1 MARRPVNP
9 PAEGW
14 SLTIPPRLWADL
26 SKHVIEASGGAVLLA
41 GLADGPRGPRL
52 LARDLIPAQKG
63 TDYVRGEV
71 GHHALAPAFVRDAVL
86 RARDE
91 QSAYIAV
98 HAHGG
103 LNQVGFS
110 RIDLD
115 SHARGYPS
123 LLQISRQIVGA
134 LVLTPHAAA
143 GDLWLPDGGRAT
155 LAETVV
161 PGGNLLRLRSIP
173 ADGARPDPQRDRQA
187 RLFGDLGQE
196 TLRRLR
202 VAVVGLGGVGS
213 ILVEGLARLGVGEL
227 VLIDDDTVDP
237 TNLARLIAAEPDDP
251 GRPKTRL
258 AIRNARR
265 ANPEIRVTTLSMRA
279 EDPEAS
285 RQLALCDWIFLAAD
299 GDAARY
305 VVNATAHQYL
315 IPATQAGV
323 KVIVST
329 DGSVGQIHTA
339 TRLITPGASCLWCSG
354 LIDPTRL
361 AVDLQPATERE
372 VARYVPG
379 VPAPSVITLNSLAA
393 AEALNHF
400 ALAVT
405 DLHEDGRDH
414 AAVIHRPRTRQRD
427 LQNPR
432 QLPACRWCNSAGW
445 LGRGLRK
452 TLADI
457 ALDAP
462 HYPATA

>member
-1 MARRPVNP
+1 MVRRPVNP
-9 PAEGW
+9 PVEGW
-14 SLTIPPRLWADL
+14 SLTVPPRLWADL

-52 LARDLIPAQKG
+52 LARDLVPARKG
-63 TDYVRGEV
+63 TDYVRSEV
-71 GHHALAPAFVRDAVL
+71 GHRALSPAFVRDTVL

-91 QSAYIAV
+91 QSAYLTV

-103 LNQVGFS
+103 LNRVGFS

-123 LLQISRQIVGA
+123 LLQISGQIVGA
-134 LVLTPHAAA
+134 LVLTAHAAA
-143 GDLWLPDGGRAT
+143 GDLWFPGGGRAT

-161 PGGNLLRLRSIP
+161 PGGNLLRLRPTP

-196 TLRRLR
+196 SLRRLR

-227 VLIDDDTVDP
+227 VLVDDDTVDP
-237 TNLARLIAAEPDDP
+237 TNLPRLVAAEPDDP
-251 GRPKTRL
+251 GRPKTDL
-258 AIRNARR
+258 AVRNARR
-265 ANPEIRVTTLSMRA
+265 ANPEICLTILRKRA

-285 RQLALCDWIFLAAD
+285 RQLARCDWIFLAAD

-305 VVNATAHQYL
+305 AVNAAAQQYL

-323 KVIVST
+323 KVVV
-329 DGSVGQIHTA
+329 DAEGGVGQIHTA

-361 AVDLQPATERE
+361 AVDMQPARERE
-372 VARYVPG
+372 AARYVPG
-379 VPAPSVITLNSLAA
+379 VPAPSVISLNSLAA

-405 DLHEDGRDH
+405 GLHEDERDH
-414 AAVIHRPRTRQRD
+414 ASVIHRPRTRQCD

-432 QLPACRWCNSAGW
+432 QVPACRWCNPSGW
-445 LGRGLRK
+445 LGRGQRQA
-452 TLADI
+452 LADI
-457 ALDAP
+457 ALDTA
-462 HYPATA
+462 HYSATA